1 MILTELHDIL
11 PPKLFSKHLGETINK
26 LLTDTTALGIEL
38 ADVRIIGANPTSL
51 CFLALGGEV
60 EDGAANPE
68 VRDYMKKVKKLA
80 IKTFQDA
87 KIQVP
92 LMSVRYQS
100 DPAGDAEISVCCMW
114 DWKAPDPKLNAVVLK
129 AAIDDD
135 FEAEVEL

>member
-1 MILTELHDIL
+1 MFLSELHELL

-26 LLTDTTALGIEL
+26 LLTDTTELGLEL
-38 ADVRIIGANPTSL
+38 ADVRITGASRTSL
-51 CFLALGGEV
+51 CFIAMGGEV

-87 KIQVP
+87 KIQAP
-92 LMSVRYQS
+92 LVSVRYQS

-114 DWKAPDPKLNAVVLK
+114 EWKAPDPKLNAKILK
-129 AAIDDD
+129 AAIDED
-135 FEAEVEL
+135 FEPEVEL